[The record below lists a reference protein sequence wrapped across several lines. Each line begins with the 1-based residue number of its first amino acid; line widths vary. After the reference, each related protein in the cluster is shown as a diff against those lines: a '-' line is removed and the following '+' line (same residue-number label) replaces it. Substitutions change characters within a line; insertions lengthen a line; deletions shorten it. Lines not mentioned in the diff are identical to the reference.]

1 MKYRISEYC
10 KVQKISRGT
19 VYSWKEKG
27 IISMETDRQGR
38 VWVIEE
44 DPKKLNPTIAIY
56 TRSEEKEE
64 LEKQKERLLLY
75 CSAKGYIVNQV
86 VEENIGLDSEDT
98 PELEKLLLSSAI
110 DIIVTEGKDRIS
122 LSSFGL
128 ISKLLESAGRKI
140 EVTNLSSGL
149 TAKEKTELIKKL
161 NPTIAIYTRSEEKE
175 ELEKQKER
183 LLLYCSAKGYIVNQV
198 VEENIGLDSED
209 TPELEKLLLSSAI
222 DIIVTEGKDRISLS
236 SFGLI
241 SKLLESAGRKIEVT
255 NLSSGLTAKEKTEL
269 IKKLKLQ

>member
-27 IISMETDRQGR
+27 IMETDKQGR

-44 DPKKLNPTIAIY
+44 DPKKPNPTVAIY
-56 TRSEEKEE
+56 IRSEEKEE

-75 CSAKGYIVNQV
+75 CSAKGYIVSQV

-122 LSSFGL
+122 LNSFGL
-128 ISKLLESAGRKI
+128 I
-140 EVTNLSSGL
+140 
-149 TAKEKTELIKKL
+149 
-161 NPTIAIYTRSEEKE
+161 
-175 ELEKQKER
+175 
-183 LLLYCSAKGYIVNQV
+183 
-198 VEENIGLDSED
+198 
-209 TPELEKLLLSSAI
+209 
-222 DIIVTEGKDRISLS
+222 
-236 SFGLI
+236 F
-241 SKLLESAGRKIEVT
+241 KLLESAGRKIEVT

>member
-44 DPKKLNPTIAIY
+44 DPKKLNPTVAIY

-75 CSAKGYIVNQV
+75 CSAKGYVVDQV

-98 PELEKLLLSSAI
+98 PE
-110 DIIVTEGKDRIS
+110 
-122 LSSFGL
+122 
-128 ISKLLESAGRKI
+128 
-140 EVTNLSSGL
+140 
-149 TAKEKTELIKKL
+149 
-161 NPTIAIYTRSEEKE
+161 
-175 ELEKQKER
+175 
-183 LLLYCSAKGYIVNQV
+183 
-198 VEENIGLDSED
+198 
-209 TPELEKLLLSSAI
+209 
-222 DIIVTEGKDRISLS
+222 
-236 SFGLI
+236 
-241 SKLLESAGRKIEVT
+241 
-255 NLSSGLTAKEKTEL
+255 
-269 IKKLKLQ
+269 